1 MIMKKKKVELEL
13 QAGRDLGG
21 MSPIIDDTVKQ
32 QIMDALRVR
41 VQGEN
46 IIGLC
51 GSNKQVEDFVKKS
64 IRKVKRDQLFQN
76 IVTATV
82 SKKLDITKIQTQIG
96 DAIGLNFDNKMDL
109 AESTFWMCFGNNK
122 RKTIAKRALLLCA
135 KMKELQ
141 TILVVLFD
149 LHDRLDFGEIGIPF
163 GDDHNG
169 CKILITSTSVEVLS
183 EQMKVHKLIQLPKI

>member
-1 MIMKKKKVELEL
+1 MKKKKVELEL
-13 QAGRDLGG
+13 QAGSDLGG
-21 MSPIIDDTVKQ
+21 MSPSIDDTVKQ

-109 AESTFWMCFGNNK
+109 AESTFWMCFGS
-122 RKTIAKRALLLCA
+122 LCSLA
-135 KMKELQ
+135 PAFLMDEEGSPLS
-141 TILVVLFD
+141 LWGD
-149 LHDRLDFGEIGIPF
+149 DFISCAAQ
-163 GDDHNG
+163 GDDHIPLDMVKEEIMDALRIRDQGINIIG
-169 CKILITSTSVEVLS
+169 LCGGVADSFSRTI
-183 EQMKVHKLIQLPKI
+183 